1 MGLAAKNAKSAK
13 KAWPMVRLGDVCK
26 FQRGL
31 TYKKSDE
38 VAQSE
43 NIVLRSN
50 NIDLEQG
57 VLDLRELKCIREDLF
72 VPDDKKVIPGSILMC
87 MANGSKSHLGKVA
100 LVQDDLGYA
109 FGGFMGLLVPEGID
123 SSYLYLALRSAPFKE
138 CIRKLQDGANI
149 NNLKFSD
156 FCDFPIP
163 LPPLP
168 VQREIVAR
176 LEKELG
182 DADALAAKF
191 KEIAENVDAEFK
203 AELDETFKNVEGE
216 KVRLGDVCEIKNGY
230 TPKASELREAG
241 DVPYFRISAMNFPGN
256 ERQMQCPTAWL
267 VGVHRCFRSG
277 SVVFP
282 KNGGA
287 VYTGKVRL
295 LIRDSIVDLNTGV
308 CSPIIDI
315 DCDYLYYWITA
326 YDIRSAIVEG
336 TIPFVDFV
344 KLNDAN
350 FMLPQL
356 TIQHDIV
363 KRLDAAKKRCEK
375 LKAAAERGLRAAEDL
390 RKAILAEAFEQ

>member
-1 MGLAAKNAKSAK
+1 MKNSNAEIASVGSRVPRDRATQS
-13 KAWPMVRLGDVCK
+13 WPMVRLGDVCK

-38 VAQSE
+38 VAQSD

-50 NIDLEQG
+50 NIDLDQG
-57 VLDLRELKCIREDLF
+57 VLDLRELKCIREDLS
-72 VPDDKKVIPGSILMC
+72 VPEDKKVMPGSILMC

-163 LPPLP
+163 LPPLS

-182 DADALAAKF
+182 EADALAAQF
-191 KEIAENVDAEFK
+191 KEIAENADAEFK

-216 KVRLGDVCEIKNGY
+216 KVRLGDVCEFMRRGKSPTYCESSPYPMFAQKCNQPTHITLEKCKFCESSKFLKFSKEYRMRDYDIVVNSTGTGTLGRVGLFRSKY
-230 TPKASELREAG
+230 L
-241 DVPYFRISAMNFPGN
+241 VPYGY
-256 ERQMQCPTAWL
+256 E
-267 VGVHRCFRSG
+267 
-277 SVVFP
+277 
-282 KNGGA
+282 
-287 VYTGKVRL
+287 
-295 LIRDSIVDLNTGV
+295 
-308 CSPIIDI
+308 
-315 DCDYLYYWITA
+315 
-326 YDIRSAIVEG
+326 AIVADSH
-336 TIPFVDFV
+336 V
-344 KLNDAN
+344 
-350 FMLPQL
+350 M
-356 TIQHDIV
+356 IV
-363 KRLDAAKKRCEK
+363 RPS
-375 LKAAAERGLRAAEDL
+375 
-390 RKAILAEAFEQ
+390 EQAVPAYL

>member
-13 KAWPMVRLGDVCK
+13 KTWPMVRLGEVCEK
-26 FQRGL
+26 KIKRLRQINDEEFEYIDISSIDRKTKSIISTKEYQRGDAPGRAQQVVDEGDVL
-31 TYKKSDE
+31 VSTVRPNLNAVAVVGKKQKLQRIASTGFCVLRPSANILSEYIFYCVQHDEFIAALVGVAEKAAYPSVTDDE
-38 VAQSE
+38 V
-43 NIVLRSN
+43 
-50 NIDLEQG
+50 
-57 VLDLRELKCIREDLF
+57 
-72 VPDDKKVIPGSILMC
+72 
-87 MANGSKSHLGKVA
+87 KSV
-100 LVQDDLGYA
+100 
-109 FGGFMGLLVPEGID
+109 
-123 SSYLYLALRSAPFKE
+123 S
-138 CIRKLQDGANI
+138 
-149 NNLKFSD
+149 
-156 FCDFPIP
+156 IP

-182 DADALAAKF
+182 EADALAAKF
-191 KEIAENVDAEFK
+191 KEIAENADAEFK

-216 KVRLGDVCEIKNGY
+216 KVRLGEVCEIKNGY

-267 VGVHRCFRSG
+267 VGKHRCFRSG

>member
-1 MGLAAKNAKSAK
+1 MNLAAKNAKSAK
-13 KAWPMVRLGDVCK
+13 KAWPIVRLGDVCK

-38 VAQSE
+38 VAQSD

-57 VLDLRELKCIREDLF
+57 VLDLRELKCIREDLS
-72 VPDDKKVIPGSILMC
+72 VPDDKKVMPGSILMC

-182 DADALAAKF
+182 EADALAAKF
-191 KEIAENVDAEFK
+191 KGIAENADAEFK

-216 KVRLGDVCEIKNGY
+216 KVRLGDVCEIKRGRVINKKYLEAHKGMYPVYSSQTLHDGIFGY
-230 TPKASELREAG
+230 IDTFDFEGEFLTWTTDGANA
-241 DVPYFRISAMNFPGN
+241 
-256 ERQMQCPTAWL
+256 
-267 VGVHRCFRSG
+267 G
-277 SVVFP
+277 SVFYH
-282 KNGGA
+282 NGKFSITNVCG
-287 VYTGKVRL
+287 L
-295 LIRDSIVDLNTGV
+295 LKIRDRGMDARWLLHYLTLNAKSYVNRSLGNPKLMSNVVANIPMVVPALTTQRTIV
-308 CSPIIDI
+308 
-315 DCDYLYYWITA
+315 A
-326 YDIRSAIVEG
+326 
-336 TIPFVDFV
+336 
-344 KLNDAN
+344 
-350 FMLPQL
+350 
-356 TIQHDIV
+356 
-363 KRLDAAKKRCEK
+363 RLDTMRERCDK
-375 LKAAAERGLRAAEDL
+375 LKAAAVRGLRAAEDL

>member
-1 MGLAAKNAKSAK
+1 
-13 KAWPMVRLGDVCK
+13 MVRLVDVCK

-38 VAQSE
+38 VAQSD

-57 VLDLRELKCIREDLF
+57 VLDLRELKCIREDLS
-72 VPDDKKVIPGSILMC
+72 VPDDKKVMPGSILMC

-182 DADALAAKF
+182 EADALAAKF
-191 KEIAENVDAEFK
+191 KEIAENADAEFK

-216 KVRLGDVCEIKNGY
+216 KVRLGDVFKFIDYRGM
-230 TPKASELREAG
+230 TPVKTESG
-241 DVPYFRISAMNFPGN
+241 VP
-256 ERQMQCPTAWL
+256 L
-267 VGVHRCFRSG
+267 
-277 SVVFP
+277 
-282 KNGGA
+282 
-287 VYTGKVRL
+287 
-295 LIRDSIVDLNTGV
+295 
-308 CSPIIDI
+308 
-315 DCDYLYYWITA
+315 ITA
-326 YDIRSAIVEG
+326 KNVRQGFLDYKEESFISNEDYKNRQTRGIAHKGDILFTTEAPLGFVALADKDEFSTGQRIITFQQKHDDSNWCNKYFLYCLMSDWFQKQLWRQATGATAKGIKSSRLIELPVLVISSQCQKAIAG
-336 TIPFVDFV
+336 
-344 KLNDAN
+344 
-350 FMLPQL
+350 
-356 TIQHDIV
+356 
-363 KRLDAAKKRCEK
+363 RLDKIKSECEK